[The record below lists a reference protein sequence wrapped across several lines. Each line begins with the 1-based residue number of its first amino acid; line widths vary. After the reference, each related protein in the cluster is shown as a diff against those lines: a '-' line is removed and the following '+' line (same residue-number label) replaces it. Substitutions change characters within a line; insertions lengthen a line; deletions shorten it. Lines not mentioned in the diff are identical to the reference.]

1 MPDHN
6 TTANDA
12 ALEAAFAAEEKS
24 RSAEPAT
31 DDADARLAQLEGEL
45 RRTQNEVLKGQ
56 AEFENFRKRMRREM
70 EEESR
75 YAALPLIAE
84 LLPVIDNLERATQAA
99 EQTGNAGPL
108 LDGVHMVIGQFDAAL
123 AKSGCQKI
131 EALGQEFDP
140 HVHMALRQEPN
151 AEHPAGHVCR
161 VLQSGYKL
169 HDRVIR
175 PAQVFVSTGPAQ

>member
-12 ALEAAFAAEEKS
+12 ALEAAFAEEKS
-24 RSAEPAT
+24 RSSEPSAE
-31 DDADARLAQLEGEL
+31 DADIRLAQLEGEL

-70 EEESR
+70 EEDSR
-75 YAALPLIAE
+75 YAALPLISE

-108 LDGVHMVIGQFDAAL
+108 LDGVHMVISQFDAAL

-140 HVHMALRQEPN
+140 HVHMALRQEPSP
-151 AEHPAGHVCR
+151 EHPAGHVCR

-175 PAQVFVSTGPAQ
+175 PAQVFVSTGPSQ

>member
-1 MPDHN
+1 MTPESH
-6 TTANDA
+6 TNDA
-12 ALEAAFAAEEKS
+12 ALEAALDAEAAEQQ
-24 RSAEPAT
+24 RQPGDNQT
-31 DDADARLAQLEGEL
+31 RLAELEGEL

-75 YAALPLIAE
+75 YAALPLITE
-84 LLPVIDNLERATQAA
+84 LLPVIDNLERAMQAA
-99 EQTGNAGPL
+99 DQSGSAGAL
-108 LDGVHMVIGQFDAAL
+108 LDGVHMVITQFDAAL

-140 HVHMALRQEPN
+140 HVHMALRQEPSD
-151 AEHPAGHVCR
+151 EYPAGHVCR

-169 HDRVIR
+169 HDRVVR
-175 PAQVFVSTGPAQ
+175 PAQVFVSMGPAQQ